1 MLVLT
6 ALGENLSQVT
16 VECGEDVVML
26 RVGDLPVGAVFREG
40 GIREDQVERLVKLR
54 AHWPPILVGRITG
67 HIVDGVHR
75 IAAARALGMEHIEAA
90 YFEGTADDELIEF
103 VRRNVHHGLTLTLR
117 ERRRAARQVLIA
129 HPQWSDRRIAELCAI
144 SPKTAGRLRTVSE
157 GPAAENAHL
166 DSNSRIGRDNK
177 LHPVDT
183 STVRTRVVK
192 AIEQEPDGSLRTI
205 AALAGVS
212 PETVRSVRTNMS
224 KTAAV
229 KSETELTEPVFPMRA
244 SEPSLEWGQDRAL
257 VAKAEGEKLIAWLER
272 TAVEEKDWQ
281 PLLGAVPISRVYEIA
296 DEARRRSE
304 QWSRFARCVEDRA
317 RGPR

>member
-1 MLVLT
+1 MPHEV
-6 ALGENLSQVT
+6 
-16 VECGEDVVML
+16 GEDVVML
-26 RVGDLPVGAVFREG
+26 RVCDLPVGAVFREG
-40 GIREDQVERLVKLR
+40 DVHEDQVERLVKLR
-54 AHWPPILVGRITG
+54 AHWPPILVGRVTG

-90 YFEGTADDELIEF
+90 YFEGSADEELIEF

-117 ERRRAARQVLIA
+117 ERRRAARQVLLA
-129 HPQWSDRRIAELCAI
+129 HAQWSDRRIGELCAI
-144 SPKTAGRLRTVSE
+144 SPKTVGRLRTVNA

-183 STVRTRVVK
+183 SSVRTRVVK

-224 KTAAV
+224 KTAPSESATDLLEIV
-229 KSETELTEPVFPMRA
+229 LPIRETEA
-244 SEPSLEWGQDRAL
+244 AALEWGQDRAL
-257 VAKAEGEKLIAWLER
+257 ATKAEGDKLIAWLER
-272 TAVEEKDWQ
+272 TVVEEKDWR
-281 PLLGAVPISRVYEIA
+281 PLLGAVPISRVYEIS

-304 QWSRFARCVEDRA
+304 QWSRFARCVEDQA
-317 RGPR
+317 RVNR